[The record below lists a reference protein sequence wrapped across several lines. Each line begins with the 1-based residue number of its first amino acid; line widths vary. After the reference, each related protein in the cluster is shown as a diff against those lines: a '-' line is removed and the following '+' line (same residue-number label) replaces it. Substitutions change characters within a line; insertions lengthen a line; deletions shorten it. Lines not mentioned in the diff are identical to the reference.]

1 MRNRIETQIIYMR
14 GPQQLAELINRA
26 VKIPLD
32 DENPVEVVI
41 REQLKKR
48 KLTRNQSYWAG
59 TLADIERD
67 AEHLGRKFPAKAWH
81 QAMKLDFL
89 PDENAPGFDPAWVVE
104 GYHKWSE
111 IPGREE
117 PVLIGST
124 TQLTDAGMR
133 RYVLAVE
140 SHMSQEYKV
149 TFTTKLEPPR
159 GKK

>member
-1 MRNRIETQIIYMR
+1 MRELVKTQTIYMR

-26 VKIPLD
+26 VKIVFD
-32 DENPVEVVI
+32 VETPVEVVI

-48 KLTRNQSYWAG
+48 KLTRNQAYWAG

-67 AEHLGRKFPAKAWH
+67 AEHAGRKYPAKAWH
-81 QAMKLDFL
+81 ELLKIEFL
-89 PDENAPGFDPAWVVE
+89 PDENAPDFDPAWVLE

-124 TQLTDAGMR
+124 TQLTDAGMK

-140 SHMSQEYKV
+140 AHMAQEYQV
-149 TFTTKLEPPR
+149 RFTTKLEPKGR
-159 GKK
+159 